1 MYVAIWFYIATW
13 VTVAVLHIV
22 NSIEVPVRTF

>member
-1 MYVAIWFYIATW
+1 MPRRSDKMKI

-22 NSIEVPVRTF
+22 NSMAIPVLAS